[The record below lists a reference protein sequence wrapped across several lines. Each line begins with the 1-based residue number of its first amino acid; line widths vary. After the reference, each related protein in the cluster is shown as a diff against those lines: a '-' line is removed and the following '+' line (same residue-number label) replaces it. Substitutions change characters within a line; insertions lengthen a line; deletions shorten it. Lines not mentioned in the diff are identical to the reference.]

1 MPVASKTGYEITEAP
16 PAIPF
21 IPPTRMPVK
30 KIMMYSSTGL
40 PYNGEMAMDIEIR
53 YFAAARAA
61 AGVSVAKSE
70 PGNLSSILEHLCA
83 QNPQL
88 AHVID
93 QCSFLVDSVAVH
105 DMNMPIHAGSFIDV
119 LPRFAGG

>member
-1 MPVASKTGYEITEAP
+1 
-16 PAIPF
+16 
-21 IPPTRMPVK
+21 
-30 KIMMYSSTGL
+30 
-40 PYNGEMAMDIEIR
+40 MAMDIEVR

-61 AGVSVAKSE
+61 AGVSVECVAPDS
-70 PGNLSSILEHLCA
+70 LSAILKHISA
-83 QNPQL
+83 NNAQL

-105 DMNMPIHAGSFIDV
+105 DMDMAINAGSFIDV

>member
-1 MPVASKTGYEITEAP
+1 
-16 PAIPF
+16 
-21 IPPTRMPVK
+21 
-30 KIMMYSSTGL
+30 
-40 PYNGEMAMDIEIR
+40 MDIEIR

-61 AGVSVAKSE
+61 AGVSVERVNPAS
-70 PGNLSSILEHLCA
+70 LSTILTQVTANNAE
-83 QNPQL
+83 L

-105 DMNMPIHAGSFIDV
+105 DMDMAINAGSFIDV

>member
-1 MPVASKTGYEITEAP
+1 
-16 PAIPF
+16 
-21 IPPTRMPVK
+21 
-30 KIMMYSSTGL
+30 
-40 PYNGEMAMDIEIR
+40 MAMDIEIR

-105 DMNMPIHAGSFIDV
+105 DMDMAINAGSFIDV